1 MMVVVVSVRDDNTV
15 YKKSGKKNK
24 KGPGIVAHDKGDGVR

>member
-15 YKKSGKKNK
+15 YKNK